1 MGKHRSPVQH
11 PATYAKGL
19 LAGAI
24 AFVGAGATAA
34 IDGGISQAE
43 WWAMAAAGL
52 VALGGVY
59 GIPNRDPRV
68 EAQDQSVQPPDV
80 EGIYKPTKPLEEGQR
95 GGGGG
100 YWGGHAQS
108 TDEAGYEDRHG
119 D

>member
-1 MGKHRSPVQH
+1 MTERTDYRRRNKLQH
-11 PATYAKGL
+11 PFTYAKGL

-34 IDGGISQAE
+34 IDGEITMGE

-68 EAQDQSVQPPDV
+68 EAQEQSVQPPD
-80 EGIYKPTKPLEEGQR
+80 
-95 GGGGG
+95 
-100 YWGGHAQS
+100 
-108 TDEAGYEDRHG
+108 DEHGPAGYVSG
-119 D
+119 V